1 MSEYEDELFED
12 FEDEDLYDLMED
24 DFDPE
29 RFYQAL
35 SNALIQLENLDEE
48 AA

>member
-1 MSEYEDELFED
+1 MSEYLDEFEGE
-12 FEDEDLYDLMED
+12 FEDEDLYDLMQD
-24 DFDPE
+24 DFDPD

-35 SNALIQLENLDEE
+35 SQALVQLENFNDE